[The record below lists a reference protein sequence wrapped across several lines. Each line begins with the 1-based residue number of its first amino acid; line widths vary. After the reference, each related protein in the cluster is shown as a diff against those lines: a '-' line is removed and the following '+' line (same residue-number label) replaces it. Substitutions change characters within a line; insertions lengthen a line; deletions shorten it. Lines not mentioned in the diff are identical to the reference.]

1 MLPKES
7 GLVVDLE
14 ESAAVSAPGKRLPAS
29 WASPLQAN
37 LTVSVSK
44 LQQKRMVWHPGE
56 PSESANTLNVSSQDQ
71 ESPWAPSAQPVQTI
85 PWSRMCASVV
95 RPSGVWCVCSGV
107 GAPPSGARDNRTSAD
122 AFWEPAVRSLGCR
135 SHRSRP
141 NPVCLITCQPCQL
154 G

>member
-1 MLPKES
+1 MLPKGS

-44 LQQKRMVWHPGE
+44 LQQIRIVWHSGE

-85 PWSRMCASVV
+85 PWSRMCTMWCGQVGCGVYAPELG
-95 RPSGVWCVCSGV
+95 RLPLGPGTTGPRPMPSGSQPLGVWAAHLTDPDRILFV
-107 GAPPSGARDNRTSAD
+107 
-122 AFWEPAVRSLGCR
+122 
-135 SHRSRP
+135 
-141 NPVCLITCQPCQL
+141 
-154 G
+154 